1 MYAYEISNWTGF
13 LSIAAGVMATLT
25 GLIFVAVSINLSRIL
40 EVPGVS
46 DRAAEAILQLL
57 GTLIICMI
65 ALVPKQSSAVLG
77 AEITA
82 SGLIIWTFLTRFQ
95 YRSAALNE
103 NRPTFSFI
111 ISHLVPLLFIVAGVS
126 LALGAFGG
134 LYWLSAGIIYSMTIG
149 VSNAWVLLVEILR

>member
-40 EVPGVS
+40 EIPGVS

-57 GTLIICMI
+57 GALIICMI
-65 ALVPKQSSAVLG
+65 ALIPDQSNAVLG
-77 AEITA
+77 TEIA
-82 SGLIIWTFLTRFQ
+82 VSGLVIWTFLVRFQ
-95 YRSAALNE
+95 YRSAASHE
-103 NRPTFSFI
+103 HRPTASFI
-111 ISHLVPLLFIVAGVS
+111 ISHLVPIPFIVAGVS
-126 LALGAFGG
+126 LAIGAFGG
-134 LYWLSAGIIYSMTIG
+134 LYWLAAGVIYAMTIG